1 MKINLFFSFFELNEA
16 ALSVSIKA
24 EKGTILEIEVAS
36 VDLGSLV
43 VSEISDF
50 EYSILSHDLEVVIL
64 LVLLE

>member
-1 MKINLFFSFFELNEA
+1 MKINLLFSFFELNEA
-16 ALSVSIKA
+16 ALSVNIKA

-50 EYSILSHDLEVVIL
+50 EYSILSHNLEVVIL